1 MVSNPEMKP
10 SIADNGA
17 YLNPIKGVYEKAG
30 SPHLFLEHT
39 EKGVSLK
46 MFIPQNSDSWDTLKI
61 GSWKSFSSLSSQD
74 MTELIGNISEA
85 RKAMDE
91 TKVSV
96 TDYDRQLEAKETK
109 VDYFDVPVIGSP
121 AVAEELK
128 QVHKEKLQF
137 DHFLGDGEFVIPEG
151 MEDIVKDYAEIDFRN
166 PGAQEMRE
174 EIDAVD
180 PYLNTALADLTPE
193 IAEELPEAHEE
204 EMIDYKPG
212 VPDLDECD
220 R

>member
-1 MVSNPEMKP
+1 M
-10 SIADNGA
+10 
-17 YLNPIKGVYEKAG
+17 
-30 SPHLFLEHT
+30 
-39 EKGVSLK
+39 
-46 MFIPQNSDSWDTLKI
+46 
-61 GSWKSFSSLSSQD
+61 
-74 MTELIGNISEA
+74 
-85 RKAMDE
+85 
-91 TKVSV
+91 
-96 TDYDRQLEAKETK
+96 
-109 VDYFDVPVIGSP
+109 
-121 AVAEELK
+121 K

-166 PGAQEMRE
+166 PGAREMRE

-180 PYLNTALADLTPE
+180 PYLNTTPADLTPE

-204 EMIDYKPG
+204 EMIDYEPG